1 MAFERFT
8 DVGRVFRPRA
18 SLRQNGQL
26 GFNHGCIKRFD
37 MQNFSHVVLFF
48 DVDTKRIGIK
58 LTNDKDEAGACT
70 LITKSGGGTVSA
82 RSFLEYYKLTPKKTT
97 QYDIDRDEE
106 ADMLIIEVAKVAKK
120 IDRTFQ
126 V

>member
-1 MAFERFT
+1 MPFERFT

-26 GFNHGCIKRFD
+26 GFNHGSIKRFD
-37 MQNFSHVVLFF
+37 MDKFSHVVLFY

-82 RSFLEYYKLTPKKTT
+82 RSFLEYYRLTPKKTT
-97 QYDIDRDEE
+97 QYDIERDEE
-106 ADMLIIEVAKVAKK
+106 ADMLVIEVAKVAK
-120 IDRTFQ
+120 
-126 V
+126 